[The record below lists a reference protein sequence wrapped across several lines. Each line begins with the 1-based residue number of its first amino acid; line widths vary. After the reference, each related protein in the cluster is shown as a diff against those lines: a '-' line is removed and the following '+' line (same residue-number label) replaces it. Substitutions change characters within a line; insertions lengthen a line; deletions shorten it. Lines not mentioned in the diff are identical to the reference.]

1 MKSIP
6 VTQSGLKFDYARARI
21 QNYLDDHDITREEFS
36 NEILVK
42 YPTFN
47 NFMAD
52 DSRKLAISALAKAAQ
67 IMGITYEKLIIPL
80 GPEDYE

>member
-1 MKSIP
+1 MPATK
-6 VTQSGLKFDYARARI
+6 SGLKFDYARARI
-21 QNYLDDHDITREEFS
+21 QNYLDDHEETREDFS
-36 NEILVK
+36 IEILVK

-52 DSRKLAISALAKAAQ
+52 DRRKLEITALAKAAQ
-67 IMGITYEKLIIPL
+67 VMGITYEKLISPL

>member
-1 MKSIP
+1 MPATKNGI
-6 VTQSGLKFDYARARI
+6 KFDYARARI
-21 QNYLDDHDITREEFS
+21 QNYLDDHEITREEFS

-47 NFMAD
+47 NFMSD
-52 DSRKLAISALAKAAQ
+52 DRRKLAIPALAKAAK
-67 IMGITYEKLIIPL
+67 IMGITYENLISPL

>member
-1 MKSIP
+1 MP
-6 VTQSGLKFDYARARI
+6 ATNSGLKFDYARARI
-21 QNYLDDHDITREEFS
+21 QNYLDDHEETRKDFS

-52 DSRKLAISALAKAAQ
+52 DSRKLSIPALAKAAQ
-67 IMGITYEKLIIPL
+67 TMGITYEKLISPL
-80 GPEDYE
+80 GPEDYML

>member
-1 MKSIP
+1 MPATKA
-6 VTQSGLKFDYARARI
+6 GLKFDYARARI
-21 QNYLDDHDITREEFS
+21 QNYLDDHGITREDFS
-36 NEILVK
+36 DEILVK

-52 DSRKLAISALAKAAQ
+52 DRRKLAIPALAKAAQ
-67 IMGITYEKLIIPL
+67 IMGITYEKLISPL

>member
-1 MKSIP
+1 MPATKNGI
-6 VTQSGLKFDYARARI
+6 KFDYARARI
-21 QNYLDDHDITREEFS
+21 QNYLDDHEITREEFS

-47 NFMAD
+47 NFMSD
-52 DSRKLAISALAKAAQ
+52 DRRKLAIPELAKAAK
-67 IMGITYEKLIIPL
+67 IMGITYENLISPL